1 MVGPLVGGTRRRGRG
16 TGERTFLKERSAMA
30 AKRGGDRDRTGNG
43 GTTALGFEGLSGA
56 GPTPEQHSAGDGGAA
71 LADIAIPPRP
81 PGEEVEPLPSL
92 DPARERRV
100 KALTCTEPL
109 HTLQAN
115 RGRRGWERFDF
126 YDLGL
131 AAIDAVVDKMGFDTG
146 ISREPLDAIL
156 VVEARRFA
164 PDLPDEDLHPVVT
177 ELIETL
183 VRPNIGEYTSAL
195 DEVRRRFDF
204 TLLSEHEDAEGG
216 IYLRATNEAI
226 NVLVGGLNTDIE
238 SAQVAAE
245 ATLEHLIRRRRLDDA
260 AKPAREA
267 KIRSIQYSSFVR
279 QVIEETKRDIR
290 RAGWRED
297 VPERLAEMR
306 EHLQDRMRTEERLL
320 AAMQETRDSTSRED
334 LRRQAAALVETV
346 DDCFMRHQ
354 ELHATALSAIRVYV
368 EEQDRQVFGRAAM
381 IGAIDLTNE
390 AFIPVLTAPVGAV
403 GDLLAT
409 FTERLLGFGP
419 GPRSSSVVPRRQPRF
434 GTFMQALLRPPQTR
448 EELGPELGDPEWESP
463 REDPVA
469 FTAELWALADKV
481 LGDLDAPLRLSALLA
496 AAEQRHGFD
505 TADLVR
511 LRALIATAPD
521 LDAVRPGTPAVLAAA
536 GDGQTFQSRSFAG
549 DDLVVGALTADEV
562 GYAATILAR
571 GTAP

>member
-1 MVGPLVGGTRRRGRG
+1 MQFLNGQLGVDGAASSEVVVPAPPTTEDAEPLV
-16 TGERTFLKERSAMA
+16 
-30 AKRGGDRDRTGNG
+30 
-43 GTTALGFEGLSGA
+43 
-56 GPTPEQHSAGDGGAA
+56 
-71 LADIAIPPRP
+71 
-81 PGEEVEPLPSL
+81 SL

-109 HTLQAN
+109 HSLQTN

-126 YDLGL
+126 YHLGL

-146 ISREPLDAIL
+146 ITREALDAI
-156 VVEARRFA
+156 VVAEARRFA
-164 PDLPDEDLHPVVT
+164 PGVLDDDLRLVVT

-183 VRPNIGEYTSAL
+183 IRPNIGEYTSTL

-204 TLLSEHEDAEGG
+204 TLLSEHENAEGG

-267 KIRSIQYSSFVR
+267 KIRSIQYSNFVR

-297 VPERLAEMR
+297 VPQRLTEIR

-320 AAMQETRDSTSRED
+320 AAMQETRDSTGRED

-354 ELHATALSAIRVYV
+354 ELHATTLSAVRVYV
-368 EEQDRQVFGRAAM
+368 EEQDRQVFGRAAT

-390 AFIPVLTAPVGAV
+390 ALVPILAAPVGAV
-403 GDLLAT
+403 GDLLAA

-419 GPRSSSVVPRRQPRF
+419 GPRSASIVPRRQPRF
-434 GTFMQALLRPPQTR
+434 GTFIQALLRPPQTR
-448 EELGPELGDPEWESP
+448 EDLGPELDEPEWEAP
-463 REDPVA
+463 PEDPIA
-469 FTAELWALADKV
+469 FTAELWALADEI
-481 LGDLDAPLRLSALLA
+481 LEDLDPPPRLSALLA

-505 TADLVR
+505 AADLVR
-511 LRALIATAPD
+511 LRTLVATAPD
-521 LDAVRPGTPAVLAAA
+521 LDAVRPGAPGVLAAA
-536 GDGQTFQSRSFAG
+536 GDGQTFQSASFAG
-549 DDLVVGALTADEV
+549 DDLVVGALTADEAR
-562 GYAATILAR
+562 YAATIFAR
-571 GTAP
+571 GKAP

>member
-1 MVGPLVGGTRRRGRG
+1 MGSP
-16 TGERTFLKERSAMA
+16 
-30 AKRGGDRDRTGNG
+30 
-43 GTTALGFEGLSGA
+43 
-56 GPTPEQHSAGDGGAA
+56 
-71 LADIAIPPRP
+71 
-81 PGEEVEPLPSL
+81 

-109 HTLQAN
+109 HSLQTS
-115 RGRRGWERFDF
+115 RGRRGWERFDL

-146 ISREPLDAIL
+146 VTREALDVVL
-156 VVEARRFA
+156 VLEARRFA
-164 PDLPDEDLHPVVT
+164 PELLDDQLHLVVT

-183 VRPNIGEYTSAL
+183 IRPNVGEYTSTL

-204 TLLSEHEDAEGG
+204 TLLSEHENAEGG

-297 VPERLAEMR
+297 VPQRLAEIR
-306 EHLQDRMRTEERLL
+306 AHLQDRMSTEERLL
-320 AAMQETRDSTSRED
+320 AAMQETRDSTGRED

-354 ELHATALSAIRVYV
+354 ELHATVLSAIRVYV

-390 AFIPVLTAPVGAV
+390 VLVPALTAPVGAV
-403 GDLLAT
+403 GNLLAT
-409 FTERLLGFGP
+409 FAERLLGFGP
-419 GPRSSSVVPRRQPRF
+419 GPRSASIVPRLQPRF
-434 GTFMQALLRPPQTR
+434 GAFVQALLRPPQTR
-448 EELGPELGDPEWESP
+448 EELGPELDEPDWEVP
-463 REDPVA
+463 LEDPIA
-469 FTAELWALADKV
+469 FTAELWASADEI
-481 LGDLDAPLRLSALLA
+481 LRDLDPPPRLSALLA

-511 LRALIATAPD
+511 LQTLVATAPD
-521 LDAVRPGTPAVLAAA
+521 IDAVRPGASAVLAAA
-536 GDGQTFQSRSFAG
+536 SDGQTFQSTSFAG
-549 DDLVVGALTADEV
+549 DDLVVGALTADEAE
-562 GYAATILAR
+562 YAKAIRAR
-571 GTAP
+571 GTDR

>member
-1 MVGPLVGGTRRRGRG
+1 VTPGNDNATQL
-16 TGERTFLKERSAMA
+16 
-30 AKRGGDRDRTGNG
+30 NG
-43 GTTALGFEGLSGA
+43 GRPARA
-56 GPTPEQHSAGDGGAA
+56 AADDGAA
-71 LADIAIPPRP
+71 PADRRVPSPPP
-81 PGEEVEPLPSL
+81 AEKPEPLPSL

-109 HTLQAN
+109 HSLQTN

-146 ISREPLDAIL
+146 ITREVLNAIL
-156 VVEARRFA
+156 VVEAKRFA
-164 PDLPDEDLHPVVT
+164 PDLPDENLHPVVT

-183 VRPNIGEYTSAL
+183 IRPNIGEYTSTL

-204 TLLSEHEDAEGG
+204 TLLSEHENAEGE

-297 VPERLAEMR
+297 VPQRLAEIR

-320 AAMQETRDSTSRED
+320 AAMQETRDSAGRED
-334 LRRQAAALVETV
+334 LRRRAAALVETV

-368 EEQDRQVFGRAAM
+368 EEQDRQIFGRAAT
-381 IGAIDLTNE
+381 IGAIDLTEE
-390 AFIPVLTAPVGAV
+390 ALVPVLAAPVGAV

-409 FTERLLGFGP
+409 FAERLLGFGP
-419 GPRSSSVVPRRQPRF
+419 GPRSFTVVPRRQPRF
-434 GTFMQALLRPPQTR
+434 GTLIQALLRPPQTR
-448 EELGPELGDPEWESP
+448 DELGPELDEPEWEVP
-463 REDPVA
+463 IEDPVA
-469 FTAELWALADKV
+469 FTAELWALADRI
-481 LGDLDAPLRLSALLA
+481 LRDLDPPARLSALLA
-496 AAEQRHGFD
+496 AAEERHGFD

-511 LRALIATAPD
+511 LRTLVATAPD
-521 LDAVRPGTPAVLAAA
+521 LDAVRPGGPAVLAAA
-536 GDGQTFQSRSFAG
+536 GDGQTFRSESFAG
-549 DDLVVGALTADEV
+549 DDLVVGALTADDA
-562 GYAATILAR
+562 GYADTILAQ
-571 GTAP
+571 GKGP

>member
-1 MVGPLVGGTRRRGRG
+1 MLTPTDDSR
-16 TGERTFLKERSAMA
+16 TGLNAERSERIA
-30 AKRGGDRDRTGNG
+30 RDDGN
-43 GTTALGFEGLSGA
+43 THADLGVPSL
-56 GPTPEQHSAGDGGAA
+56 
-71 LADIAIPPRP
+71 P
-81 PGEEVEPLPSL
+81 PGREAEPLPSL

-109 HTLQAN
+109 HSLQTN
-115 RGRRGWERFDF
+115 RGRRSWERFDF

-146 ISREPLDAIL
+146 ISREALDAIL

-164 PDLPDEDLHPVVT
+164 PDLPDDDVHQVVT

-183 VRPNIGEYTSAL
+183 IRPNIGEYTSSL

-204 TLLSEHEDAEGG
+204 TLLSEHENAEGG

-260 AKPAREA
+260 ARPAREA

-297 VPERLAEMR
+297 VPQRLAEIR

-320 AAMQETRDSTSRED
+320 AAMQDTRDSTGRED
-334 LRRQAAALVETV
+334 LRRQAAVLVETV

-368 EEQDRQVFGRAAM
+368 EEQDRQVFGRAAT

-390 AFIPVLTAPVGAV
+390 ALMPILAAPVGTV
-403 GDLLAT
+403 GDLLAA
-409 FTERLLGFGP
+409 FSERLLGLGP

-434 GTFMQALLRPPQTR
+434 GTFIQALLRPPQTR
-448 EELGPELGDPEWESP
+448 EELGPELDEPEWEAP
-463 REDPVA
+463 PEDPVV
-469 FTAELWALADKV
+469 FTAEVWALADEI
-481 LGDLDAPLRLSALLA
+481 LGDLDPPSRLSALLA
-496 AAEQRHGFD
+496 AAEQRYGFD
-505 TADLVR
+505 AADLVR
-511 LRALIATAPD
+511 LRSLVAIAPD
-521 LDAVRPGTPAVLAAA
+521 LDAVRPGAPPVLAAA
-536 GDGQTFQSRSFAG
+536 GDGQTFQSATFSG
-549 DDLVVGALTADEV
+549 DDLLVGALTADEAA
-562 GYAATILAR
+562 YSATILAR
-571 GTAP
+571 GKAL